1 MLQGAAAAGA
11 EVWAGRR
18 HALRRGLHNCCYGG
32 LVMTRMTAQQPDA
45 HVFSRQC
52 ARDEHRLAR
61 VSRHPTPVVGQ
72 TLDMEDLLRL
82 CRIQLLAH
90 DSPRATQ
97 RRDDA
102 RAHVAAP
109 ATAGFQSD
117 DRLRNIEALPTPAK
131 EPRMKDLAVRIGVLA
146 FYAATA
152 ASFVISFPPF
162 VAAVLLYGT
171 LALLVAHTAEVLLC
185 WRWVRA
191 YPGPLVLSILLTLL
205 FGFVHWMPYKRA
217 AEAAGSA

>member
-1 MLQGAAAAGA
+1 
-11 EVWAGRR
+11 
-18 HALRRGLHNCCYGG
+18 
-32 LVMTRMTAQQPDA
+32 
-45 HVFSRQC
+45 
-52 ARDEHRLAR
+52 
-61 VSRHPTPVVGQ
+61 
-72 TLDMEDLLRL
+72 
-82 CRIQLLAH
+82 
-90 DSPRATQ
+90 
-97 RRDDA
+97 
-102 RAHVAAP
+102 
-109 ATAGFQSD
+109 
-117 DRLRNIEALPTPAK
+117 
-131 EPRMKDLAVRIGVLA
+131 MKDLAVRIGVLA